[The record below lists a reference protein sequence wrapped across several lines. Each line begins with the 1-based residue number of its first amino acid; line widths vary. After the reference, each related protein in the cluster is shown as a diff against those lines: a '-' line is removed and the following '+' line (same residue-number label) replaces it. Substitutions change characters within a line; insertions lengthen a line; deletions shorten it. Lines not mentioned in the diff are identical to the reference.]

1 MPPPP
6 PPPPA
11 PQATIT
17 ATPSSV
23 AAGGA
28 TTLSWTTQ
36 NATSLTIDN
45 GIGSV
50 AVPSGSV
57 TVTPSAVTTYTATAS
72 GPSGTTSVSTTVTPK
87 VEGVTIS
94 NHVYIV
100 VLENHSF
107 SSVIGT
113 PDMPNLN
120 RLASTFGLATNYFA
134 NVHHSIGDYFEMTT
148 GQVITTDD
156 TFTATVMED
165 NIVRHMIT
173 AGKTWHEYSEC
184 LPNVGYFLGSIG
196 CYVQHHNPLA
206 YFSDV
211 RGTAQANNLVPV
223 TQLQADITA
232 GTLPNFGLIIPD
244 NDHNAHTGT
253 LTDADTWLQSNV
265 FQPLLASPPFQ
276 ANGDGLLIVVF
287 DESLLSDIANGGGHI
302 PAVLIGPQIKSGF
315 QGATFYQ
322 HQSLLRTVCDA
333 LNMPPFADA
342 ATATPMAEFFK

>member
-1 MPPPP
+1 M
-6 PPPPA
+6 
-11 PQATIT
+11 
-17 ATPSSV
+17 
-23 AAGGA
+23 
-28 TTLSWTTQ
+28 SWTTQ

-45 GIGSV
+45 GVGQV

-57 TVTPSAVTTYTATAS
+57 MVKPMTTTMFTATAS
-72 GPSGTTSVSTTVTPK
+72 GPNGTASGATTVTTK
-87 VEGVTIS
+87 VEGVTTS

-107 SSVIGT
+107 ESVMGN
-113 PDMPNLN
+113 PDTPNLN
-120 RLASTFGLATNYFA
+120 RMATTFGVATNYFA

-156 TFTATVMED
+156 TFTTTVTVD
-165 NIVRHMIT
+165 NLVRHMIT

-184 LPNVGYFLGSIG
+184 LPNAGYFLGSMG

-211 RGTAQANNLVPV
+211 RGTAQANNLVPF

-253 LTDADTWLQSNV
+253 LADADTWLQTNV
-265 FQPLLASPPFQ
+265 FQPLLSSPPFQ
-276 ANGDGLLIVVF
+276 ANGDGLLVVVF

-302 PAVLIGPQIKSGF
+302 PAVLIGPLIKAGF
-315 QGATFYQ
+315 QSAAFYQ

-333 LNMPPFADA
+333 LQMPPFGDA
-342 ATATPMAEFFK
+342 VSTTPMADFFK